1 MIKSVSSAY
10 WTMGNELNHMRE
22 RGAQKGHLGTLC
34 WWCIAGDQP
43 QGQITG
49 ETKGH
54 LVWHR
59 ACSES
64 DCQDAIQQ
72 NRRGPR
78 GKDSMGPINPFV
90 SGIWQY
96 KKTECSIQKNS
107 NLKILALGMDQ
118 FEFCRG
124 CVLRLAW
131 PLEGEEYLGRHWSSL
146 LKWKPNL
153 FALGVVHF
161 GCVWFEEWREPSS
174 SHSSLFY
181 LVCGMA
187 WVDLSP
193 PHSPQANN

>member
-1 MIKSVSSAY
+1 MGSSKRPSWNPLLMMHCRRSAARTNNRGDKGSPCLTSRLQWKWLPGTPFNRIEEDLEARTLWVQSIHLSVGSDSIK
-10 WTMGNELNHMRE
+10 R
-22 RGAQKGHLGTLC
+22 
-34 WWCIAGDQP
+34 
-43 QGQITG
+43 
-49 ETKGH
+49 
-54 LVWHR
+54 
-59 ACSES
+59 
-64 DCQDAIQQ
+64 
-72 NRRGPR
+72 
-78 GKDSMGPINPFV
+78 
-90 SGIWQY
+90 
-96 KKTECSIQKNS
+96 TECSIQKIS

-187 WVDLSP
+187 WVDLSRSITTSFP
-193 PHSPQANN
+193 TS